1 MSTSHLVDLVLA
13 PQPELLRAVRLV
25 ISSVAADLGFSME
38 EMEDLKLAV
47 QEACS
52 TRIVLGLAHETLRV
66 SVGQGGPNCL
76 VVEVSGDQSGDGSP
90 DEEAQWGL
98 DLASALVDTW
108 ETRHDASGIQILSL
122 SKAAAQS
129 GRAT

>member
-1 MSTSHLVDLVLA
+1 MSMSHLVELALA

-52 TRIVLGLAHETLRV
+52 TRIVLGLAHDVLRV
-66 SVGQGGPNCL
+66 AVGQSGPTGL
-76 VVEVSGDQSGDGSP
+76 VIEVSGDQVGDGSP

-98 DLASALVDTW
+98 DLAAALVDSW
-108 ETRHDASGIQILSL
+108 EVRHDEAGVQILSL
-122 SKAAAQS
+122 SKSTCSA
-129 GRAT
+129 GRTT